1 MPELPEMQALSE
13 RLADRYAGSAL
24 ERFDLMQFSA
34 LKTVTP
40 SPHELQG
47 EVLRSIG
54 RRGKYLLFEFGANRL
69 MLHLSQG
76 GRVDVEADRK
86 TTKPRGSVAR
96 LRFAERGSM
105 LVKEYGTERKAAL
118 WVLSADDA
126 GPLKG
131 LGPEPD
137 SPEFE
142 ELIMNTQEKRRIHT
156 LLRDQ
161 RFVAGIGRGFSDD
174 VLHAAQIS
182 PFASAASL
190 SAEDR
195 AGLLRAIDHVLHEA
209 TLRERERTGGLP
221 AKMGDRF
228 TVHNRHGQP
237 CPRCGETM
245 HRISYESHEVT
256 YCAACQTD
264 GKILADR
271 RMSRLLR

>member
-1 MPELPEMQALSE
+1 MQALSE
-13 RLADRYAGSAL
+13 RLAELYAGAVL
-24 ERFDLMQFSA
+24 ERLDLMQFSA
-34 LKTVTP
+34 LKTVAP
-40 SPHELQG
+40 GPHELHG
-47 EVLRSIG
+47 EVLRSVG
-54 RRGKYLLFEFGANRL
+54 RRGKYVIFEFGANRL

-76 GRVDVEADRK
+76 GRVDVEPQAK
-86 TTKPRGSVAR
+86 STKPRGSAAR
-96 LRFAERGSM
+96 LRFDERGSM

-118 WVLSADDA
+118 WVLTADDP
-126 GPLKG
+126 GPLEG

-174 VLHAAQIS
+174 VLHAAEIS

-190 SAEDR
+190 SDEDR
-195 AGLLRAIDHVLHEA
+195 RGLLSAIDHVLHEA
-209 TLRERERTGGLP
+209 TLRERERSGGRP

-228 TVHNRHGQP
+228 TSHNRHGQP

-245 HRISYESHEVT
+245 HRISYESHEVN
-256 YCAACQTD
+256 YCPPCQTD
-264 GKILADR
+264 GKVLDELR
-271 RMSRLLR
+271 R

>member
-13 RLADRYAGSAL
+13 RLAELYAGSTL
-24 ERFDLMQFSA
+24 ERLDLMQFSA
-34 LKTVTP
+34 LKTVAP
-40 SPHELQG
+40 GPHELHG
-47 EVLRSIG
+47 SVLNAVA
-54 RRGKYLLFEFGANRL
+54 RRGKYLIFDFGAPRL

-76 GRVDVEADRK
+76 GRVDVEPQAK
-86 TTKPRGSVAR
+86 ATKPRGSVAR
-96 LRFAERGSM
+96 LRFEGRGSM

-118 WVLSADDA
+118 WVLDPDDP
-126 GPLKG
+126 GPLQG

-137 SPEFE
+137 SREFE
-142 ELIMNTQEKRRIHT
+142 ELLMTTEEKRRIHT

-174 VLHAAQIS
+174 VLHDARIS
-182 PFASAASL
+182 PFAAAASL
-190 SAEDR
+190 TPEQRRD
-195 AGLLRAIDHVLHEA
+195 LLASIRDVLDQA
-209 TLRERERTGGLP
+209 TARERSRSGGLP

-228 TVHNRHGQP
+228 AIHNRHGQP
-237 CPRCGETM
+237 CPRCRETL

-256 YCAACQTD
+256 YCAPCQTG